1 MANQTICLNSEIT
14 AMPKPSAKPPAPP
27 SNKHLLA
34 ELKNIAEGLG
44 KTFAPFCEVVVHD
57 LTHPKNAI
65 LAIENNLSGRRVG
78 QPATELGLARIQDP
92 DYPAVIAN
100 YANQFA
106 DGRKVKST
114 SVGIRNEAGEYVAAI
129 CLNVDLTLFN
139 GFQAAMSQFTAI
151 ESSAVTE
158 TLDAANADRIHQCI
172 DEFAAARATTSRSLR
187 PSDRKQLVQDLKK
200 AGYLEIRR
208 GAEIAAAHMGV
219 SRATVYSDAK

>member
-1 MANQTICLNSEIT
+1 
-14 AMPKPSAKPPAPP
+14 MPKK
-27 SNKHLLA
+27 NTEHFLT
-34 ELKNIAEGLG
+34 ELKQIAEGIG

-65 LAIENNLSGRRVG
+65 LSIENNLSGRKTG

-100 YANQFA
+100 YDNQFA

-114 SVGIRNEAGEYVAAI
+114 SIGIRNESGEYIAAL
-129 CLNVDLTLFN
+129 CLNVDLTLFS
-139 GFQAAMSQFTAI
+139 GFQAALAQFTAI
-151 ESSAVTE
+151 ESGSVTE
-158 TLDAANADRIHQCI
+158 TLDAAHAERIRQYI
-172 DEFAAARATTSRSLR
+172 DEYAASRATTARALKSTQ
-187 PSDRKQLVQDLKK
+187 RKSLVQDIKK

-219 SRATVYSDAK
+219 SRATVYNDAK

>member
-1 MANQTICLNSEIT
+1 MKKTSNT
-14 AMPKPSAKPPAPP
+14 P
-27 SNKHLLA
+27 SNKHLLV

-65 LAIENNLSGRRVG
+65 LAIENNLSGRRLG

-114 SVGIRNEAGEYVAAI
+114 SVGIRNEEGEYVAAI

-158 TLDAANADRIHQCI
+158 TLDAANADRIQQCI
-172 DEFAAARATTSRSLR
+172 DEFAAARATTSRSLK
-187 PSDRKQLVQDLKK
+187 PADRKQLVQDLKK